1 MRKYII
7 GGLAALGTAAIVATG
22 YSAIAVGVAGFLI
35 VAAAIAIV
43 SLASTA
49 KEVMALT
56 LPPTF
61 PARNSGEQNMHFFR
75 KRIQFADVTALTA
88 GLKIGRLPSRAFVTG
103 VEVHTGT
110 SFNAAT
116 TATISV
122 GTTAATGTEI
132 CAAQDVKTTGY
143 IRVASPTGAGLAVT
157 ASGEVDVFLKFAQT
171 GGSMT
176 TGDAT
181 VIVHYMPD
189 NDQ

>member
-1 MRKYII
+1 MRNKYLSIAL
-7 GGLAALGTAAIVATG
+7 GAALLVVAGLAYAYGFHLEAALTGGTGAI
-22 YSAIAVGVAGFLI
+22 L
-35 VAAAIAIV
+35 
-43 SLASTA
+43 
-49 KEVMALT
+49 ALT

-61 PARNSGEQNMHFFR
+61 PARNSGEQNTHYFR

-88 GLKIGRLPSRAFVTG
+88 GLKIGRLPSRAFITG
-103 VEVHTGT
+103 VEVHAVT

-132 CAAQDVKTTGY
+132 CAAQDIKTAATY
-143 IRVASPTGAGLAVT
+143 IRVASPVGAGVIVT
-157 ASGEVDVFLKFAQT
+157 GSGEVDVFLKLAQT

-181 VIVHYMPD
+181 VVLHYLPD
-189 NDQ
+189 NDA